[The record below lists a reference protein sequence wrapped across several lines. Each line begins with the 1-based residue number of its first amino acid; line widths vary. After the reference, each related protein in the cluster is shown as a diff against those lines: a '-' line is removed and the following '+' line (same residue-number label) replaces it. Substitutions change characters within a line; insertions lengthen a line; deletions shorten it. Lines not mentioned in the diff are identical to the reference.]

1 MVGERGKSV
10 SWEEQ
15 KVSVQ
20 IFGELH
26 VIRGK
31 GSEEYIKDLAADV
44 DERMKKIALKFPRL
58 AAHQVATLVAL
69 NLADELYKIKE
80 EQRSVMDMLG
90 ENDRI

>member
-1 MVGERGKSV
+1 MNHEDI
-10 SWEEQ
+10 

-31 GSEEYIKDLAADV
+31 GSEDHILNLASDV
-44 DERMKKIALKFPRL
+44 DKRMREISLRFPRL

-69 NLADELYKIKE
+69 NLADELSKIKE
-80 EQRSVMDMLG
+80 EQNSVMDMLG
-90 ENDRI
+90 EKNG

>member
-1 MVGERGKSV
+1 MNQEDL
-10 SWEEQ
+10 

-31 GSEEYIKDLAADV
+31 GSEEHILNLASEV
-44 DERMKKIALKFPRL
+44 DKRMREISLKFPRL

-69 NLADELYKIKE
+69 NLADELSKLKE
-80 EQRSVMDMLG
+80 EQKSVMDMLG
-90 ENDRI
+90 EKEE

>member
-1 MVGERGKSV
+1 MSV

-31 GSEEYIKDLAADV
+31 GSEDYIMGLAADV
-44 DERMKKIALKFPRL
+44 DKRMRDIALKFPRL

-69 NLADELYKIKE
+69 NLADELAKIKE
-80 EQRSVMDMLG
+80 EQKTVLDMLG
-90 ENDRI
+90 ENGGI

>member
-1 MVGERGKSV
+1 VNHEDL
-10 SWEEQ
+10 

-31 GSEEYIKDLAADV
+31 GSEDHILNLASDV
-44 DERMKKIALKFPRL
+44 DKRMREISLRFPRL

-69 NLADELYKIKE
+69 NLADELSKLKE
-80 EQRSVMDMLG
+80 EQNSVMDMLG
-90 ENDRI
+90 EKNG

>member
-1 MVGERGKSV
+1 M

-31 GSEEYIKDLAADV
+31 GSEDYIKGLAADI
-44 DERMKKIALKFPRL
+44 DNRMKEISLKFPRL

-69 NLADELYKIKE
+69 NLADELSKLKE
-80 EQRSVMDMLG
+80 EQRTVMDMLG
-90 ENDRI
+90 ENDE

>member
-1 MVGERGKSV
+1 MNI
-10 SWEEQ
+10 EEQ

-31 GSEEYIKDLAADV
+31 GSEEHILRLASDV
-44 DERMKKIALKFPRL
+44 DKKMRDISLKFPRL
-58 AAHQVATLVAL
+58 AAHQVAILVAL
-69 NLADELYKIKE
+69 NLADELSKVKE

-90 ENDRI
+90 EKNE

>member
-1 MVGERGKSV
+1 MNQEDL
-10 SWEEQ
+10 

-31 GSEEYIKDLAADV
+31 GSEDYILDLASDV
-44 DERMKKIALKFPRL
+44 DKRMRDISLKFPRL

-69 NLADELYKIKE
+69 NLADELSKLKE
-80 EQRSVMDMLG
+80 EQNSVMDMLG
-90 ENDRI
+90 EKNVE

>member
-1 MVGERGKSV
+1 V

-31 GSEEYIKDLAADV
+31 GSEEYIKGLAAEV
-44 DERMKKIALKFPRL
+44 DKRMKEIALKFPRL
-58 AAHQVATLVAL
+58 AAHQVAILVAL
-69 NLADELYKIKE
+69 NLADELAKLKE
-80 EQRSVMDMLG
+80 EQQTVMDMLG
-90 ENDRI
+90 ENDKE

>member
-1 MVGERGKSV
+1 M

-31 GSEEYIKDLAADV
+31 GSEEYIKGLAAEV
-44 DERMKKIALKFPRL
+44 DKRMKEIALKFPRL
-58 AAHQVATLVAL
+58 AAHQVAILVAL
-69 NLADELYKIKE
+69 NLADELAKLKE
-80 EQRSVMDMLG
+80 EQQTVMDMLG
-90 ENDRI
+90 ENDKE

>member
-1 MVGERGKSV
+1 MNQEDL
-10 SWEEQ
+10 

-31 GSEEYIKDLAADV
+31 GSEEHIINLASDV
-44 DERMKKIALKFPRL
+44 DKRMREISLRFPRL

-69 NLADELYKIKE
+69 NLADELSKLKE
-80 EQRSVMDMLG
+80 EQKSVMDMLG
-90 ENDRI
+90 ENNEK

>member
-1 MVGERGKSV
+1 MGI
-10 SWEEQ
+10 EEQ

-31 GSEEYIKDLAADV
+31 GSEDYIKALAADI
-44 DERMKKIALKFPRL
+44 DNRMREISVKFPRL

-69 NLADELYKIKE
+69 NLADELAKIKE
-80 EQRSVMDMLG
+80 EQKTVMDMLG
-90 ENDRI
+90 ESEGL

>member
-1 MVGERGKSV
+1 M

-31 GSEEYIKDLAADV
+31 GSEDYIKGLAAEV
-44 DERMKKIALKFPRL
+44 DKRMKEIALKFPRL

-69 NLADELYKIKE
+69 NLADELAKLKE
-80 EQRSVMDMLG
+80 EQQTVMDMLG
-90 ENDRI
+90 ENDKE

>member
-1 MVGERGKSV
+1 VNQEDL
-10 SWEEQ
+10 

-31 GSEEYIKDLAADV
+31 GSEEHIINLASDV
-44 DERMKKIALKFPRL
+44 DKRMREISLRFPRL

-69 NLADELYKIKE
+69 NLADELSKLKE
-80 EQRSVMDMLG
+80 EQKSVMDMLG
-90 ENDRI
+90 ENNEK